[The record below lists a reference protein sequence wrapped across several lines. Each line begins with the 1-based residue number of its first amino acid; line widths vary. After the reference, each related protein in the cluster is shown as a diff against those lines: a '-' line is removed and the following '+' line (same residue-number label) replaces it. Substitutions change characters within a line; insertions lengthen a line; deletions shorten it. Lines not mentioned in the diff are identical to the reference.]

1 MADFEGYEFVIKPK
15 KDYKNKLMRTGLK
28 VLYVL
33 FVLLC
38 LVGAFLTGLIP
49 LLALVPVFTWILIF
63 YTWRYV
69 NVEYE
74 YYEESGVITFT
85 KIYDNRARKKIL
97 SFPIRSAELIIP
109 RANEDAERR
118 VAEYDP
124 KREYDFSISANDPGA
139 YTALFVN
146 EDNERVAV
154 SFTVNER
161 LKRSLKFY
169 NRSVMR

>member
-15 KDYKNKLMRTGLK
+15 KDYRNKLLRTGLM
-28 VLYVL
+28 VSYVL

-38 LVGAFLTGLIP
+38 LVGAFFTGLIQ
-49 LLALVPVFTWILIF
+49 LLALVPILMWILIF

-69 NVEYE
+69 NIEYE

-85 KIYDNRARKKIL
+85 KIYDNRARKKII
-97 SFPIRSAELIIP
+97 SFSIRSAEVIMP
-109 RANEDAERR
+109 RASEETERR

-124 KREYDFSISANDPGA
+124 KREYDFAISPDDPEA

-161 LKRSLKFY
+161 LKKSLKFY
-169 NRSVMR
+169 NRSAIR

>member
-1 MADFEGYEFVIKPK
+1 MADFEGYEIVVKPK
-15 KDYKNKLMRTGLK
+15 KDYKNKLLRTGLK
-28 VLYVL
+28 IMYVL

-38 LVGAFLTGLIP
+38 LTVAFFTGLVP

-69 NVEYE
+69 NIEYE

-97 SFPIRSAELIIP
+97 DFPIRSAERIVP
-109 RANEDAERR
+109 RGDAEKL
-118 VAEYDP
+118 VADFDP
-124 KREYDFSISANDPGA
+124 RREYDFTISPDDVEA

-146 EDNERVAV
+146 EEGEKVAL
-154 SFTVNER
+154 SFTVSER
-161 LKRSLKFY
+161 LKKSLTFY
-169 NRSVMR
+169 NRSAMK

>member
-1 MADFEGYEFVIKPK
+1 MADFEGYEIVVKPK
-15 KDYKNKLMRTGLK
+15 KDYKNKLLRTGLK
-28 VLYVL
+28 IMYVL

-38 LVGAFLTGLIP
+38 LTVAFLTGLVP

-69 NVEYE
+69 NIEYE

-97 SFPIRSAELIIP
+97 TFAIRSAELIIP
-109 RANEDAERR
+109 RAEAEER
-118 VAEYDP
+118 VVEYDP
-124 KREYDFSISANDPGA
+124 RREYDFTISTDDPEA

-146 EDNERVAV
+146 DEGEKVAL
-154 SFTVNER
+154 SFTVSER
-161 LKRSLKFY
+161 LKKSIRFY
-169 NRSVMR
+169 NRTALK